1 MKFLSLRLSRLL
13 SEEHFQFMKLFYQLL
28 DRFPAIKS
36 LVVALY
42 LLLID
47 LLAQE
52 SRLVDAERGSALSR
66 LIAEADARIDRT
78 IVGINSAVN
87 AGLHHFDPAIVAAA
101 ARIHARMKA
110 FGNIEGKSYEG
121 EAAAVGILI
130 DDLRGKFAGDV
141 AILNLAGWVDEL
153 EAAHNAFDELFEQR
167 NVEWADKPDAS
178 LRDVR
183 RQVDDTYRQ
192 MIERIA
198 AAATLDDTGTYTEF
212 VRQHNQEIIYFNGHM
227 PHHTR
232 KDIANVAVGDI
243 PPQKHTG
250 EPVIVIPDVF
260 YTVEGQQTV
269 KLVFAKD
276 FTVSYRNNV
285 KVGTA
290 TLIIH
295 GKGAYKGTKDV
306 TFNIAPQIVEN

>member
-1 MKFLSLRLSRLL
+1 MKFLYLHFSRLR

-141 AILNLAGWVDEL
+141 TLLGLTVWINEL

-183 RQVDDTYRQ
+183 RQVDNAYRQ
-192 MIERIA
+192 MLERIA
-198 AAATLDDTGTYTEF
+198 AAATLDDTDTYTEF
-212 VRQHNQEIIYFNGHM
+212 IHQHNREISYFNEHGT
-227 PHHTR
+227 HHIR

-243 PPQKHTG
+243 PAQTYTG

-260 YTVEGQQTV
+260 YTAEGQQTV

-276 FTVSYRNNV
+276 FTVTYRNNV

-290 TLIIH
+290 ELILH
-295 GKGAYKGTKDV
+295 GKGGYRGSKIV
-306 TFNIAPQIVEN
+306 TFNINP